1 MKIKREVSFIELMYM
16 YYKGDIDKGHY
27 YSTDSQFIVVIT
39 VDDISFYNALY
50 NALYP
55 NKSITIPN
63 DTKFIVEAVI
73 DASTELSSIVVT
85 YKQGNS
91 VLNSVWYRSSI
102 NEVIDYYVEG
112 KNTWLLS
119 VSTVVDNELVTIW
132 KDGNVL

>member
-16 YYKGDIDKGHY
+16 YYKGDIKKGRH

-50 NALYP
+50 P
-55 NKSITIPN
+55 NKSITITIPN
-63 DTKFIVEAVI
+63 DTKFIVEVVI

>member
-27 YSTDSQFIVVIT
+27 YSNNSHFIIGITD
-39 VDDISFYNALY
+39 DDISFYNVFYTSRTIA
-50 NALYP
+50 
-55 NKSITIPN
+55 IPN

-73 DASTELSSIVVT
+73 DVSTELSSIVVT
-85 YKQGNS
+85 YKQGNN

-119 VSTVVDNELVTIW
+119 VSTVVNDELVTIW

>member
-1 MKIKREVSFIELMYM
+1 MKIKREVSFIELMNM
-16 YYKGDIDKGHY
+16 YYKGDIDKGDY

-50 NALYP
+50 P
-55 NKSITIPN
+55 NKSITITIPN

-73 DASTELSSIVVT
+73 DDSTELSSIVVT
-85 YKQGNS
+85 YKQGSS

-102 NEVIDYYVEG
+102 NEVIDYYVKG

-132 KDGNVL
+132 KDGKVL

>member
-16 YYKGDIDKGHY
+16 YYKGDVGKGQY
-27 YSTDSQFIVVIT
+27 YSTNSQFIVVIT

-50 NALYP
+50 P
-55 NKSITIPN
+55 NKSITITIPN

-91 VLNSVWYRSSI
+91 VLNSVWYRISI

>member
-16 YYKGDIDKGHY
+16 YYKGDIKKGQH

-50 NALYP
+50 P
-55 NKSITIPN
+55 NKSITITIPN

-91 VLNSVWYRSSI
+91 VLNSVWYRNSI